1 MDLNFNKEV
10 RMTSKELCGLINKFR
25 KEEGNTVEKAHPDFM
40 KSIRKEIK
48 VLESVGITNEGNISL
63 VEYIDTKGEKRPCY
77 SLNKFGIMQ
86 MLNKESAIV
95 RYKTQKYIESLEY
108 QVSELDM
115 LILKSL
121 DPNLSK
127 DERIE
132 IERRRAELSR
142 ERDKQAKWFTDFMDS
157 KGLFT
162 STQMGKLF
170 KIGSGQKMNKILN
183 EHKICFKQGNNWL
196 PYKDVNESWYK
207 VITGTKKEHG
217 FTQLKF
223 TPKGIIEISKIL
235 NIDITE
241 DDINNIA

>member
-10 RMTSKELCGLINKFR
+10 RMESREVVKLINKFR
-25 KEEGNTVEKAHPDFM
+25 EEEGNRKQLLHKTFLA
-40 KSIRKEIK
+40 SIDKEIK
-48 VLESVGITNEGNISL
+48 SLENVGIS
-63 VEYIDTKGEKRPCY
+63 TKQNFVLSYYSDGTRNYRCY
-77 SLNKFGIMQ
+77 SLNKAGIMQ

-95 RYKTQKYIESLEY
+95 RYKTQEYIESLEY

-142 ERDKQAKWFTDFMDS
+142 ERDEQAKWFTDFMDS

-162 STQMGKLF
+162 STQMSKLF

-196 PYKDVNESWYK
+196 PYKDINESWYK

-235 NIDITE
+235 NIEVTE